1 MSRILFAVVAALA
14 VSLWATTSGLAQSVE
29 PDDSLRLPVVLAQS
43 EAAGA
48 EAGAAF
54 VPGEIL
60 VGLRG
65 DALGAAAALEQF
77 DAETIA
83 TFGAADAGVAGYV
96 LRVEPGT
103 ELAAVAA
110 LAQHPA
116 VAYAEPNWIVRAA
129 DAEANAAAEA
139 VAAETPVRVNDPLY
153 RTWQWHLPRVH
164 ASRGWALSGAVFAQE
179 EAAAGIRVAVIDSG
193 VDTNHPDLAENVDI
207 DAGKNYVE
215 GEPTLDDSCG
225 HGTHVI
231 GLIAATTNNGRGVAG
246 TALNV
251 TAVPF
256 KTLRWVA
263 DSGCIGDLLDV
274 VQAVYDAAGASY
286 DIINL
291 SLELEKESP
300 TLGAAIT
307 YAQSRG
313 ALLIAAAG
321 NSSPVKYPAA
331 YSAVMAIAAT
341 GYYDTRAYYS
351 AVGPEIDLAA
361 PGGDGVRW
369 LVSTWSDWAAP
380 RCAGSRSDGS
390 GGLYCEASGTSM
402 AAGVATGAAALVWS
416 ARPDLTAAQVRYIL
430 EESARP
436 IPGSAAEVG
445 RGLLDVERAL
455 RYAVR
460 SRLSVEPGA
469 LSYSLRQGAGPFTH
483 ELALTNPSLEPMRWS
498 ITRTQQ
504 IEWLSPNQPVS
515 GTVRYGQP
523 VRAGLTI
530 SPTHLMS
537 GTVAG
542 SFWVEGERLDGSRV
556 LIPVDARLSIYA
568 PAAGNDVYLPSVAN
582 AAQQGSGWPLVDFAW
597 EWPDAGGRKVHFL
610 TDNSSIGITLP
621 LTITVGG
628 APYVDAQLYS
638 DGYVTLPAAARIT
651 RSGNECLPLVAAS
664 GPVVFGWWA
673 DLNPGASGA
682 RVSTFRAG
690 PDRFVVEYLNVP
702 SATGQPAYTVSFQIV
717 LYADGR
723 FGLNYL
729 HAPDG
734 APPRMT
740 AGIQTQDGRYFNQLA
755 CVTPATEIGSVPRAY
770 QSMLFAE
777 GDLF

>member
-1 MSRILFAVVAALA
+1 M
-14 VSLWATTSGLAQSVE
+14 
-29 PDDSLRLPVVLAQS
+29 
-43 EAAGA
+43 
-48 EAGAAF
+48 
-54 VPGEIL
+54 
-60 VGLRG
+60 
-65 DALGAAAALEQF
+65 EQF

-307 YAQSRG
+307 YA
-313 ALLIAAAG
+313 
-321 NSSPVKYPAA
+321 
-331 YSAVMAIAAT
+331 
-341 GYYDTRAYYS
+341 
-351 AVGPEIDLAA
+351 
-361 PGGDGVRW
+361 
-369 LVSTWSDWAAP
+369 
-380 RCAGSRSDGS
+380 
-390 GGLYCEASGTSM
+390 
-402 AAGVATGAAALVWS
+402 
-416 ARPDLTAAQVRYIL
+416 
-430 EESARP
+430 
-436 IPGSAAEVG
+436 
-445 RGLLDVERAL
+445 
-455 RYAVR
+455 
-460 SRLSVEPGA
+460 
-469 LSYSLRQGAGPFTH
+469 
-483 ELALTNPSLEPMRWS
+483 
-498 ITRTQQ
+498 
-504 IEWLSPNQPVS
+504 
-515 GTVRYGQP
+515 
-523 VRAGLTI
+523 
-530 SPTHLMS
+530 
-537 GTVAG
+537 
-542 SFWVEGERLDGSRV
+542 
-556 LIPVDARLSIYA
+556 
-568 PAAGNDVYLPSVAN
+568 
-582 AAQQGSGWPLVDFAW
+582 
-597 EWPDAGGRKVHFL
+597 
-610 TDNSSIGITLP
+610 
-621 LTITVGG
+621 
-628 APYVDAQLYS
+628 
-638 DGYVTLPAAARIT
+638 
-651 RSGNECLPLVAAS
+651 
-664 GPVVFGWWA
+664 
-673 DLNPGASGA
+673 
-682 RVSTFRAG
+682 
-690 PDRFVVEYLNVP
+690 
-702 SATGQPAYTVSFQIV
+702 
-717 LYADGR
+717 
-723 FGLNYL
+723 
-729 HAPDG
+729 
-734 APPRMT
+734 
-740 AGIQTQDGRYFNQLA
+740 
-755 CVTPATEIGSVPRAY
+755 
-770 QSMLFAE
+770 
-777 GDLF
+777 